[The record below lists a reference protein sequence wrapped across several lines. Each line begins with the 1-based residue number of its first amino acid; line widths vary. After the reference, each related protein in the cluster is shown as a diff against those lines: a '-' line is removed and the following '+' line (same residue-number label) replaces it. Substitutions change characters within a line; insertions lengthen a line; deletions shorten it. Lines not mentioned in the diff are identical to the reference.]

1 MKDEDI
7 MPIGEFGGVPELP
20 GEGSP
25 VLTTPM
31 YWMYELGHASLNP
44 ARAMFDATKL
54 AEFSRQ
60 APHADVTILPG
71 ETHLSLLD
79 TAAASV
85 GPWLQRQSA
94 SGR

>member
-1 MKDEDI
+1 VYRFTIPDHSIKVPVGVWVGVNDE
-7 MPIGEFGGVPELP
+7 V
-20 GEGSP
+20 
-25 VLTTPM
+25 
-31 YWMYELGHASLNP
+31 
-44 ARAMFDATKL
+44 FDATKL

-71 ETHLSLLD
+71 ESHLSLLD

-85 GPWLQRQSA
+85 GPWMQRQSA